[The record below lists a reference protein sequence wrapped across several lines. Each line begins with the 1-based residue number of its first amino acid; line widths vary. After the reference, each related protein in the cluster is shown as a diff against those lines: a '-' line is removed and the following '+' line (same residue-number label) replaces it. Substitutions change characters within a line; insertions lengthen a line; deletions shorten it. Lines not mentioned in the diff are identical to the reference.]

1 MESIHLTNGNE
12 HLGVVKIDS
21 EGNVIEYS
29 GRISYPN
36 GTSITYSD
44 LLNKY
49 PVLKKMSKIDIEREG
64 KIV

>member
-36 GTSITYSD
+36 GTYSD